1 MSSPTTLGEMGE
13 SEMGL
18 TPAQPESD
26 PTTPRHQK
34 VSIRKEQLNDPN
46 AVFKTMLD
54 RKQGLQEEEDRILQA
69 MKHLS
74 VTEELK
80 TKLQTFVRS
89 KFKDEEIVLRV

>member
-34 VSIRKEQLNDPN
+34 NDSSAIDAFKSLLSKEIGDEKVSIRKEQLND
-46 AVFKTMLD
+46 
-54 RKQGLQEEEDRILQA
+54 
-69 MKHLS
+69 
-74 VTEELK
+74 
-80 TKLQTFVRS
+80 
-89 KFKDEEIVLRV
+89 